1 MRYLFKRILVAVTT
15 AVLVTLGGCA
25 GMQAPTP
32 QALASV
38 PVIEFGNPVPPGS
51 DFILFFPAGKPIPMI
66 ATIEGSALGRSTE
79 STLNIFLKTDIY
91 AYKQWVS
98 LDRQVWRR
106 GSDVIGVHVDVR
118 IPGPDHPQP
127 GKMTLKV
134 DLTR

>member
-1 MRYLFKRILVAVTT
+1 MSNLFKRFLAAAT
-15 AVLVTLGGCA
+15 AAALTGLAGCA

-38 PVIEFGNPVPPGS
+38 PLIEFGNPVPAGS
-51 DFILFFPAGKPIPMI
+51 EFILFFPAGKPIPVVT
-66 ATIEGSALGRSTE
+66 TIEGSALSRSTE

-106 GSDVIGVHVDVR
+106 GSEVIGIQVDVR

-127 GKMTLKV
+127 GALKLTV
-134 DLTR
+134 DLIR